1 MGYSVSE
8 ENYIKTIFHLQQK
21 HGKVTTNELAN
32 HLNTRASSITDMLKK
47 LKKRNLVHYQP
58 YQGFKLS
65 VSGKKAAIEI
75 IRRHRLWEFFLAD
88 KLKFNWDEVH
98 EMAEQLEHVSNKK
111 LIDKLD
117 EYLAY
122 PKFDPHGDP
131 IPDINGKIDLT
142 PQVSLD
148 QWPLNKTA
156 YVSQVIYSSPELLEL
171 LSHHKITIGTA
182 LEINKRFEYDGSIE
196 IKVNHNAPVTISETL
211 AKIIFVHH
219 GSTYQ

>member
-1 MGYSVSE
+1 MEYSVSE

-21 HGKVTTNELAN
+21 QGKVTTNELAN
-32 HLNTRASSITDMLKK
+32 HLKTRPSSITDMLKK

-65 VSGKKAAIEI
+65 IPGKKAAIEI

-98 EMAEQLEHVSNKK
+98 EMAEQLEHLSNKK
-111 LIDKLD
+111 LIDKLE

-131 IPDINGKIDLT
+131 IPDINGKMVST

-148 QWPLNKTA
+148 QWPLNKPA
-156 YVSQVIYSSPELLEL
+156 DVSQVIYSSPELLKL
-171 LSHHKITIGTA
+171 LSHHKIAIGTS
-182 LEINKRFEYDGSIE
+182 LEVKKRFEYDGSIE
-196 IKVNHNAPVTISETL
+196 IKVQQHAPVTISETL
-211 AKIIFVHH
+211 AKIIFIHH
-219 GSTYQ
+219 GSTHQ